1 MNNDFKLKVL
11 YQTLV
16 LVLMV
21 MSFDMLRVWV
31 FDTSSSSYF
40 RKDDFFKNFICGQF
54 GFDAVL

>member
-1 MNNDFKLKVL
+1 MTLKVL
-11 YQTLV
+11 YQALV